1 MTRKLFAGLVAVLL
15 AWPVLAQTPVEQ
27 LAKAPANADRWMIT
41 SVGGGKHGETSS
53 WTTPDGTHWSR
64 FSLNLRGFIN
74 EVDQQM
80 KLTPD
85 GNIASITVRGFTPSG
100 DAAETYE
107 AKNGTY
113 TFNSPVDHGT
123 GKAMPGLYYASFGG
137 TLDSNIPLM
146 LAMMKAGDKGID
158 LLPGGHA
165 GLEKLMDLKVSNGK
179 ETKTVTCYAVTGFG
193 LSPFPLWME
202 GKKFFG
208 SVGGIDFLPPGW
220 AEQGTKLAKAQDE
233 ALAKR
238 APELMARIAKK
249 PAGAVA
255 FHNIRIYDA
264 DARKFRDGMTVV
276 VENGK
281 FSAVGAANK
290 VKVPAGAQVIE
301 GNGRT
306 LVPGLWDNHQHY
318 GDDYTGPLA
327 LAQGVTSVRDPGN
340 RPDDLMERKKRIDD
354 GVLLGPRIVPS
365 LLIDGK
371 GPTSAQAGMI
381 VTSLD
386 EALAAVRRAK
396 NEGYFGIKLYGT
408 LPKEYV
414 KPMADLAHKLG
425 LRVHGHI
432 PHGMRPIEAVRA
444 GYDEITHINFVMM
457 QAMPDDVV
465 QNSNGLQRFFG
476 PGKYAANV
484 DLKSKDMQAYLNE
497 LEKRHVAVDPTLVT
511 FESLYV
517 TGRGELPP
525 AEIPFVG
532 TLPPQVERSFLAGSI
547 QPPAD
552 LSRETMRKSYAKM
565 QGLAAELMRHHITV
579 LAGTDGLVID
589 LVRELELYEK
599 AGMSRED
606 ALATATIIPAQAY
619 HMGDKTGSI
628 AVGKLA
634 EWALI
639 DGDPSKSLGDLRE
652 VETVMRDGKMMQA
665 SELRTAAGLSGMPKK

>member
-1 MTRKLFAGLVAVLL
+1 MYRKLVIATLL
-15 AWPVLAQTPVEQ
+15 SIAALPALAQTTVEQ
-27 LAKAPANADRWMIT
+27 MAKPPANADVWMIT
-41 SVGGGKHGETSS
+41 SVGGGKHGQTSS
-53 WTTPDGTHWSR
+53 WKTPDGTYWSR
-64 FSLNLRGFIN
+64 FSLNLRGFIS
-74 EVDQQM
+74 ELDQQM

-85 GNIASITVRGFTPSG
+85 GNIASMTVRGFTPSG
-100 DAAETYE
+100 DAAETFDT
-107 AKNGTY
+107 KNGTY
-113 TFNSPVDHGT
+113 TFKSPVDQGS
-123 GKAMPGLYYASFGG
+123 GKTKAGLYYASFGG
-137 TLDSNIPLM
+137 TLDSNMPIM
-146 LAMMKAGDKGID
+146 LALMKAGDKGID

-165 GLEKLMDLKVSNGK
+165 GLEKLVTITVSNGK
-179 ETKTVTCYAVTGFG
+179 EKRSVDCYAITGFG
-193 LSPFPLWME
+193 LSPFPVWMD
-202 GKKFFG
+202 GKKLFG
-208 SVGGIDFLPPGW
+208 LVGGIDFLPPGW
-220 AEQGTKLAKAQDE
+220 DGVGTTLVKAQDE

-238 APELMARIAKK
+238 APELMAKIAKK

-281 FSAVGAANK
+281 FSAVGASDK

-327 LAQGVTSVRDPGN
+327 LAQGITSIRDPGN
-340 RPDDLMERKKRIDD
+340 RPDELMDRKKRIDD

-371 GPTSAQAGMI
+371 GPTSAQAGVV

-386 EALAAVRRAK
+386 EALAAVHRAK
-396 NEGYFGIKLYGT
+396 NEGYFAIKLYGT

-432 PHGMRPIEAVRA
+432 PHGMRPLEAVRA

-476 PGKYAANV
+476 PGRYAAGV
-484 DLKSKDMQAYLNE
+484 DLKSKDMQAYISE
-497 LEKRHVAVDPTLVT
+497 LEKRHIAVDPTLVT

-517 TGRGELPP
+517 TDRGKLPP
-525 AEIPFVG
+525 AELPFAG
-532 TLPPQVERSFLAGSI
+532 TLPPQVERGFLAGSI

-565 QGLAAELMRHHITV
+565 QQLAAELMRHHMTV
-579 LAGTDGLVID
+579 LAGTDGLCID
-589 LVRELELYEK
+589 LIRELELYEK

-665 SELRTAAGLSGMPKK
+665 SELRAAAGLSGPPKR